1 MAMKHKLIPF
11 LFIFVFAGAHAAPA
25 YNMSSSSTRYI
36 PSGMMQ
42 DERVQSNRE
51 MQSHMV
57 MAPSGTQYSSPVYEP
72 FDNTTPSQLSESA
85 ATGSSKPSGPRRI
98 GSFGPRPDGPASPDS
113 PVGEPWI
120 LLLFAIL
127 MAGGIAVRKRKNTTL

>member
-1 MAMKHKLIPF
+1 MAMRHKLIPF
-11 LFIFVFAGAHAAPA
+11 LFIFVFAGAHAAPV
-25 YNMSSSSTRYI
+25 YKVSSSSTRYI

-42 DERVQSNRE
+42 NERVQNNWA

-57 MAPSGTQYSSPVYEP
+57 MAPSGAQYSSPVYEP

-85 ATGSSKPSGPRRI
+85 ATGSSKPSGPRRGKI
-98 GSFGPRPDGPASPDS
+98 LGPDTDPAQQYPI
-113 PVGEPWI
+113 GEPWI